1 MRFIRH
7 DHIKYFVLK
16 NYLFTMLK
24 YITNAIYI
32 YIKSL
37 KSLRAYKK
45 KKEYCEKK
53 KILQN
58 NDTNYN
64 VM

>member
-1 MRFIRH
+1 MQ
-7 DHIKYFVLK
+7 
-16 NYLFTMLK
+16 
-24 YITNAIYI
+24 YI

-37 KSLRAYKK
+37 NSLRAYKE